1 MAGMTD
7 TISEGLGRYSIGEKL
22 RSMRQRKSMG
32 LAELGRHTGLSAGLL
47 SKPERGKLFP
57 TLPTLL
63 RIARAL
69 GVGLECCF
77 ADERKRGVVGIV
89 RREER
94 LHFPGRPVAQDVQ
107 YYFECLDYRATD
119 RKLSAFLAD
128 FQDFPGGETQ
138 APPA

>member
-1 MAGMTD
+1 MRIMAGMTD

-63 RIARAL
+63 RIAMVFGVAGLLLYRRAQAAGGGGSAARGASAL
-69 GVGLECCF
+69 PREARCRECT
-77 ADERKRGVVGIV
+77 V
-89 RREER
+89 
-94 LHFPGRPVAQDVQ
+94 L
-107 YYFECLDYRATD
+107 L
-119 RKLSAFLAD
+119 
-128 FQDFPGGETQ
+128 
-138 APPA
+138 